1 MFDNRG
7 FLFPLF
13 VKIFQ
18 KRYNKGTLLRRKVHF
33 MATIVKTPAGSWKA
47 IIRITGYPI
56 KTKTFRVKRDATDW
70 ARTTEDEIVRG
81 VYISRSPSE
90 KMTLKKAFE
99 RYLKEVTVTKKP
111 STQAFENKREK
122 TICKHLGRYSLASL
136 SPENIA
142 NYRDMRLA
150 EGKSADTVRLEL
162 ALLSHLFSIAIKEWG
177 MGLVVN
183 PVSNVR
189 KPKPAKGRDRRLVAD
204 EEQRLIEACES
215 FSNPMLAWIVKLAL
229 YTGMRHGEIVNLTR
243 EQVNLKKRTL
253 YLADTKNGTSRTVP
267 LSNKAMNVIKE
278 VLNHPVRPIDT
289 NLLFF
294 GEPGRDGQ
302 RRPYVTSKIWTEAR
316 KKAGIEGLRF
326 HDLRHE
332 ATSRF
337 VEAGLSDLEVASITG
352 HKSMQM
358 LKRYTHLRSENLSDK
373 IAEM

>member
-1 MFDNRG
+1 
-7 FLFPLF
+7 
-13 VKIFQ
+13 
-18 KRYNKGTLLRRKVHF
+18 

-56 KTKTFRVKRDATDW
+56 KTKTFRVKRDAVDW

-90 KMTLKKAFE
+90 KVTIKKALA
-99 RYLKEVTVTKKP
+99 RYLQEVTVTKKP
-111 STQAFENKREK
+111 STQQFEKKREK
-122 TICKHLGRYSLASL
+122 VISKHLGSYSLASL
-136 SPENIA
+136 SAEHIA
-142 NYRDMRLA
+142 NYRDKRLG
-150 EGKSADTVRLEL
+150 EGRSADTVRLEL
-162 ALLSHLFSIAIKEWG
+162 AMLSHLYTVAIKEWG

-189 KPKPAKGRDRRLVAD
+189 KPRPAKGRDRRLIGD
-204 EEQRLIEACES
+204 EEHRLLAACEAC
-215 FSNPMLAWIVKLAL
+215 SNPMLAWIVKIAL

-243 EQVNLKKRTL
+243 DQVNLQKRTL
-253 YLADTKNGTSRTVP
+253 YLTDTKNGTSRTVP
-267 LSNKAMNVIKE
+267 LSNKALVVIKE
-278 VLNHPVRPIDT
+278 AMNNPIRPIDT
-289 NLLFF
+289 DLLFF
-294 GEPGRDGQ
+294 GEPGRDGK
-302 RRPYVTSKIWTEAR
+302 RRPYVTSKIWTEVR
-316 KKAGIEGLRF
+316 KRAGIEGLRF